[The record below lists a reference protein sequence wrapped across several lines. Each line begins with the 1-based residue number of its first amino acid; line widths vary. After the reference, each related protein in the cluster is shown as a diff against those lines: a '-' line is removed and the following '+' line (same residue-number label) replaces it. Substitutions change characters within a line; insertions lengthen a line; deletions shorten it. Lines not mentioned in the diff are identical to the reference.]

1 MWLGRAGALSDLP
14 MTRLLILFL
23 TASPAA
29 AWEFTP
35 GLPCVLRHASDTAAI
50 ELTYDPTR
58 PLYTVTVSQATPFDS
73 APLFSMSFEGDRP
86 LQISTDRHIPSRDG
100 RSVTVSD
107 RGFGNLLNGLQ
118 YNDRVAAILGTAEVS
133 FSLAGA
139 APAVAAFR
147 NCKVEA
153 GV

>member
-1 MWLGRAGALSDLP
+1 
-14 MTRLLILFL
+14 MTRLLIFL
-23 TASPAA
+23 MTASPAA

-50 ELTYDPTR
+50 ELTYDPTQ
-58 PLYTVTVSQATPFDS
+58 PLYTVTVSQSAPFDS

-86 LQISTDRHIPSRDG
+86 LQISTNRHMPSRDG
-100 RSVTVSD
+100 LSVTVAD
-107 RGFGNLLNGLQ
+107 RGFGNVLNGLQ
-118 YNDRVAAILGTAEVS
+118 YNERVTATFGTADVS

-147 NCKVEA
+147 DCRAEA